1 MRIFTFG
8 FYGIAVAKLF
18 IGVLSNVVRFSRVA
32 HLLVVNFGSALSLLR
47 RWKNQTLT
55 IGNFGL
61 VAIVLRY
68 RHNSPQ
74 RVSAI
79 TLHQSVGAISA
90 LDSRRDSPHKQTE
103 FSSSN
108 L

>member
-1 MRIFTFG
+1 MFTFG
-8 FYGIAVAKLF
+8 FSGIAVAKLF

-55 IGNFGL
+55 IGNFGI

-68 RHNSPQ
+68 
-74 RVSAI
+74 
-79 TLHQSVGAISA
+79 
-90 LDSRRDSPHKQTE
+90 SPHKQTE